1 MLDKSNYLGDQFITT
16 YLHPLFGAEND
27 SKMFSQMV
35 WISFF
40 YTLSVAVSMAIFP
53 APYGKRYLCLS
64 ILNIIKVT
72 QLSLKD
78 DTAAQSMD
86 SSFLQ
91 RWLGLLKNPPLL

>member
-53 APYGKRYLCLS
+53 APYGLS